1 MQLGAPAVAQINLA
15 VQPILNCQAGG
26 SCEGGEPEG
35 VYQFMRKTG
44 LPDQTCQQYLAK
56 DPARAS
62 CDPIQICETCSPSN
76 SSFSPG
82 TCAVVKTYPA
92 WKVKEFG
99 QVSGLDQIK
108 AELVARGPIGAGMMV
123 TSRFEN
129 YAGGIYKE
137 QTGPIQINH
146 EISIVGYGETSTGEE
161 YLICRNSWGT
171 AWGSEGFFYMT
182 TDESRNLGITTEG
195 DWAVPDITQAHLDAF
210 RA

>member
-182 TDESRNLGITTEG
+182 TDESMNLGITTEG